1 MPRKL
6 VQAFVAST
14 KTLSEMKKEIDQQFV
29 DHEIKLEELEVKKNL
44 KGTFHFV
51 ALIPP
56 SQSTTKI
63 KTVLNKIGKVGWFA
77 VISGK
82 AATQKKRKKW
92 EPKTGKLTRK
102 RN

>member
-6 VQAFVAST
+6 VQAFVGST

-29 DHEIKLEELEVKKNL
+29 DHQIKLEELEVKKNI
-44 KGTFHFV
+44 KGTFHFI

-63 KTVLNKIGKVGWFA
+63 KNVLNKIGKVSWFA
-77 VISGK
+77 VITGK
-82 AATQKKRKKW
+82 SATQKRHKKW
-92 EPKTGKLTRK
+92 APKTRK
-102 RN
+102 TKV